1 MKAIYKR
8 ELNAYFKTPIGCI
21 FLSAFIFFSSLFFVL
36 INMNSMHTSMT
47 NYFSN
52 VSLMFVFV
60 IPILTMRLFSEE
72 RKNKTDQLLLTAPIK
87 VTDIVLGKFLAAGT
101 VLLIGTVITTLFL
114 PIMNFYGSPDI
125 AESLIGYLG
134 IFLLGLLFV
143 SLGMFLSSITESQ
156 VIAAISTLVVIFFLW
171 FVGNMNLQFSTI
183 LTGIFSWLGAFLD
196 WFMNFI
202 SINNRLYDFTLG
214 TLNIVPLFYF
224 ISLTALFVFLTVS
237 VIERRRWK

>member
-1 MKAIYKR
+1 
-8 ELNAYFKTPIGCI
+8 
-21 FLSAFIFFSSLFFVL
+21 
-36 INMNSMHTSMT
+36 MNSMHTSMT

>member
-1 MKAIYKR
+1 
-8 ELNAYFKTPIGCI
+8 
-21 FLSAFIFFSSLFFVL
+21 
-36 INMNSMHTSMT
+36 MT